1 MPSPITRIRPRCST
15 KDCPIPYQPES
26 HFCAFRGLTWHH
38 CGGTASH
45 QHRPRGRS
53 TNPEAKIRAIIC
65 IPLHMAQDQGFKCDG
80 RRMRD
85 EVKDGWY
92 RIYDR
97 DTCELLGET
106 PDLSAIKEGSD
117 E

>member
-1 MPSPITRIRPRCST
+1 
-15 KDCPIPYQPES
+15 
-26 HFCAFRGLTWHH
+26 
-38 CGGTASH
+38 
-45 QHRPRGRS
+45 
-53 TNPEAKIRAIIC
+53 
-65 IPLHMAQDQGFKCDG
+65 
-80 RRMRD
+80 MRD